1 MQLADSNQR
10 ETGFS
15 LNQQELLS
23 LKHQNEQHVILFG
36 QISKHLQIF
45 LKFLRDSIAK
55 SEDPVVIEQNQ
66 RQVKAIERLHQELKR
81 QLRKTNDA
89 MLSDSFDQ
97 GAGER
102 SSIESGRSIEL
113 KIKNAASSCVQSK
126 NKSVT
131 TDCDEKVV
139 GRKRLHK

>member
-1 MQLADSNQR
+1 MQLADSNER
-10 ETGFS
+10 ETGFT

-23 LKHQNEQHVILFG
+23 IKHQNEQHVILFG

-89 MLSDSFDQ
+89 ILSDSFD
-97 GAGER
+97 
-102 SSIESGRSIEL
+102 
-113 KIKNAASSCVQSK
+113 
-126 NKSVT
+126 
-131 TDCDEKVV
+131 
-139 GRKRLHK
+139 